1 MMLSF
6 SRLPVAGVVFLFV
19 LFGAAP
25 AAAQTRYHVTRP
37 PDELFAAFVRERQA
51 LDDRTH
57 ASLELTHVLTYHTDY
72 PPAEVEMLLRELEN
86 FALTGTPQWLRGEAA
101 LRLSLVGSTRVP
113 RPTAGIFVRLD
124 RVYRGT
130 SDPTV
135 RSAVVKAMGGLTE
148 RRQAAGFLER
158 IAKQEPADFAESQR
172 RALESLMRLGPEGQ
186 TVLKR
191 LHETGAVR
199 DPEAKVALKYLAK
212 EGYRRP

>member
-6 SRLPVAGVVFLFV
+6 SRPPIAGAVFLFAM
-19 LFGAAP
+19 FGVAP
-25 AAAQTRYHVTRP
+25 ATAQTRYHVTRDP
-37 PDELFAAFVRERQA
+37 AELFAAFVRERQA

-72 PPAEVEMLLRELEN
+72 PPADVETLLRELEN
-86 FALTGTPQWLRGEAA
+86 FALTGTPQWLRGETV
-101 LRLSLVGSTRVP
+101 LRLSLIGSSRVP

-130 SDPTV
+130 SDATV

-172 RALESLMRLGPEGQ
+172 RALESLMRLGTEGQ
-186 TVLKR
+186 TSLKR
-191 LHETGAVR
+191 LHDTDAVR
-199 DPEAKVALKYLAK
+199 DPKAKVALKQLAK